1 MKYEARIMASKWV
14 NGSGW
19 EYENDK
25 AADGWVVEADQV
37 DAWKGMIK
45 NGDRSLFDYIV
56 DGLEGEEH
64 DEDPD
69 YSESDIKYTME
80 LIEFDEDDIFGEE
93 KVIAST
99 SIWESKLMA
108 KDK

>member
-37 DAWKGMIK
+37 DAWKEMIK

-56 DGLEGEEH
+56 DGLEGKER

-99 SIWESKLMA
+99 SIWESKLMV